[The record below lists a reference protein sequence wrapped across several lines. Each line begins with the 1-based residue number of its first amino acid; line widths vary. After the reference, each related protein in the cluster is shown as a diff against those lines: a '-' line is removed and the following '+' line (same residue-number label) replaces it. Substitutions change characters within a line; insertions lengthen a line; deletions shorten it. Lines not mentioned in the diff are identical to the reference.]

1 MSDTERHAIQGEGL
15 AAVVSAQGA
24 ELHSIS
30 TPAGGELLWQAGPEW
45 PRHAPVLFPIVG
57 RLANDRLLHR
67 GAPTRLT
74 QHGFARDRA
83 FTFIERDVTGC
94 RLVLEDDAQSRAIY
108 PFAFRLEIAYG
119 ISGATLTVSYNLA
132 NPGLDVLPASL
143 GAHPAFAWPLQPG
156 LAASAHEILFDSEE
170 PAPIRRLQD
179 GLLRPDVAPTPVQGR
194 RLQLTPALFE
204 QDAVILEE
212 PASRGLRYGIP
223 DGPALRIGW
232 TGFSQLG
239 IWSKIVGD
247 GTAPFLCIEPW
258 NGLASPQDFD
268 GEFLDKPH
276 LMLIPPGSSVSAAWT
291 LTPEHIA

>member
-1 MSDTERHAIQGEGL
+1 MSDTDRHSIRGRGL
-15 AAVVSAQGA
+15 SALISAQGA
-24 ELHSIS
+24 ELHSIT
-30 TPAGGELLWQAGPEW
+30 TPAGRELLWQAGPEW

-57 RLANDRLLHR
+57 RLVNDRLLHR
-67 GAPTRLT
+67 GTATTLT

-83 FTFIERDVTGC
+83 FTFVERDATRC
-94 RLVLEDDAQSRAIY
+94 RLVLEDDAQSRAVY

-119 ISGATLTVSYNLA
+119 ISGSTLTVSYTLS

-143 GAHPAFAWPLQPG
+143 GAHPAFAWPLEPG

-170 PAPIRRLQD
+170 PAPIRRVAG
-179 GLLRPDVAPTPVQGR
+179 GLLRPDVEPSPVHSR
-194 RLQLTPALFE
+194 TLRLTPALFE

-212 PASRGLRYGIP
+212 PASHGLRYGIP

-232 TGFSQLG
+232 TGFGQLG

-258 NGLASPQDFD
+258 NGLASPQGSD

-276 LMLIPPGSSVSAAWT
+276 LMLIPPAGSASAAWT
-291 LTPEHIA
+291 LTPEHIE